1 MEKQDIEK
9 DLKLLEVH
17 GPSSGFASR
26 VTMKAVQELEKESA
40 LTPWMNWIPRICTI
54 GFVVVFLVFLF
65 LMIRYFSVNM
75 IHPNVFL
82 ALQAIGFVGIG
93 FFLFYLID
101 RVLKRMIVG

>member
-9 DLKLLEVH
+9 DLKALDVQ

-26 VTMKAVQELEKESA
+26 VTMKAVQELEKESV
-40 LTPWMNWIPRICTI
+40 LTPWMNWIPRLCTI

-65 LMIRYFSVNM
+65 LMVRYFSLNT

-82 ALQAIGFVGIG
+82 ALKVIGFVGIA
-93 FFLFYLID
+93 FFLFYLMD
-101 RVLKRMIVG
+101 RALKRVIVG

>member
-9 DLKLLEVH
+9 DLKTLKVH
-17 GPSSGFASR
+17 EPSYGFASR
-26 VTMKAVQELEKESA
+26 VTMETVRQLESESA
-40 LTPWMNWIPRICTI
+40 LNPWIKWIPRFCTI
-54 GFVVVFLVFLF
+54 GFAVVFLVFLF
-65 LMIRYFSVNM
+65 LMVKYFSVNM